1 MTRYPTVL
9 GTTAGIATAVLAV
22 AAHGAAGGGVPTGP
36 VAVLLVAVAAI
47 VGILG
52 AHQPSLSPLVLLAGG
67 QAATHVA
74 LTVLVPGHEHLSV
87 SMLGAHMLAVAVC
100 AVLLTAAA
108 HVYAACGTAL
118 RVVLLRGP
126 RVAAPAVLAPTSSTD
141 RLVWGRAPP
150 AISRRGPPLAT
161 AAL

>member
-9 GTTAGIATAVLAV
+9 GTTAGITTAVLAV

-36 VAVLLVAVAAI
+36 VTVLLIAVAATI
-47 VGILG
+47 GILG
-52 AHQPSLSPLVLLAGG
+52 AHQPSLPPVALLAGG

-74 LTVLVPGHEHLSV
+74 LTVLVAGHGHMSL
-87 SMLGAHMLAVAVC
+87 SMLGAHVIAVAGC

-108 HVYAACGTAL
+108 RVYGACGT
-118 RVVLLRGP
+118 VWKTVLMRGP
-126 RVAAPAVLAPTSSTD
+126 VVDAPAVLAPTSSTN

-150 AISRRGPPLAT
+150 AISRRGPPI
-161 AAL
+161 AAARP

>member
-22 AAHGAAGGGVPTGP
+22 AAHGSAGGGVPTGP

-67 QAATHVA
+67 RRPRHVA

-87 SMLGAHMLAVAVC
+87 SMLGAH
-100 AVLLTAAA
+100 
-108 HVYAACGTAL
+108 
-118 RVVLLRGP
+118 
-126 RVAAPAVLAPTSSTD
+126 
-141 RLVWGRAPP
+141 
-150 AISRRGPPLAT
+150 
-161 AAL
+161 